1 MENITTKIIQCSED
15 LDTLHF
21 TDELMAPEFYNE
33 LSNIFVECVKDRDK
47 AIECFVEKELEGCHS
62 LAVLQKCL
70 SATEKVELVMSIYKI
85 IDKMVRQMNK

>member
-1 MENITTKIIQCSED
+1 MENITNRIIQCGED

-47 AIECFVEKELEGCHS
+47 AIECLVQKELEGCHS
-62 LAVLQKCL
+62 PAVLQKYL
-70 SATEKVELVMSIYKI
+70 SATEKVDTVMSIYKI
-85 IDKMVRQMNK
+85 IDKMVREMNK

>member
-33 LSNIFVECVKDRDK
+33 LSAIFVECVKDRDK
-47 AIECFVEKELEGCHS
+47 AIECLVEKESEGCHS
-62 LAVLQKCL
+62 PVVLQKYL
-70 SATEKVELVMSIYKI
+70 STTEKLDVVMSIYKI
-85 IDKMVRQMNK
+85 IGKMVREMNK